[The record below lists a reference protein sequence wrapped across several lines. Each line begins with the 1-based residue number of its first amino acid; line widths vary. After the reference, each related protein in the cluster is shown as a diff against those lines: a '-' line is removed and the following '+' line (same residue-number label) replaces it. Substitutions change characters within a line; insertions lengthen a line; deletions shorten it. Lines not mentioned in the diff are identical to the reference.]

1 MDENRENEE
10 VVTNPEGE
18 NIEKAETGSNEE
30 NEETVN
36 EKTKKEKNVIIVDE
50 NALIKPS
57 DNGLLICI
65 KYNFVR
71 SHIPKYKDYSD
82 EQIRGILL
90 ECSQDELHEVFAA
103 GIKAVAEER
112 LVEILDKA
120 ETEYNAE
127 QERLKEEALKK
138 AQEPEDKKDR
148 GWLFIPLVIMLGW
161 GTLTLSQCSYNPYPT
176 PIESVMPEDDED
188 PSQKE
193 EPEDG
198 DLADTVTQF
207 QNETFTIYSPDN
219 STQYEKA
226 VTDYGNQEAAST
238 DRKNGKISDG
248 QEEWD
253 RENEAM
259 EDYDENRENI
269 DELKELI
276 EILKSDTA
284 TIEEKKEAL
293 RKMLEPSIEVSDN
306 FDSEQMDEMVQ
317 EAIEKSKESP
327 DEITEDEVQIAL
339 EMQESYEEQKR
350 CQESNVRVLM
360 YLQYLE
366 ENGYDIG
373 DIDVKV
379 DERGTLTI
387 TISSS
392 RTVDKSEQDVGSKS
406 FKEYSE
412 ALDEYLGADPD
423 HDIRDFNSYLKGEEK
438 IKSESPK
445 VNTAEK
451 GGFSDEDYKAM
462 LEKSD
467 PEKVLKATD
476 KLIAAMKSG
485 KYYTFLNMDQ
495 DEMRIFISPPSTEDS
510 FTNPQNEEGDVSR

>member
-18 NIEKAETGSNEE
+18 KVENIETGSSE
-30 NEETVN
+30 NNKETVD
-36 EKTKKEKNVIIVDE
+36 EKTKKEIIVDE
-50 NALIKPS
+50 DAIIKPTS
-57 DNGLLICI
+57 NGVEICI
-65 KYNFVR
+65 RYDFIRK
-71 SHIPKYKDYSD
+71 HIPKFTDYSD
-82 EQIRGILL
+82 KQIRGILV
-90 ECSQDELHEVFAA
+90 ECSQDELYEVFAA
-103 GIKAVAEER
+103 GIKANIEEK

-120 ETEYNAE
+120 ENKYNAE

-138 AQEPEDKKDR
+138 AQEQKEKKR
-148 GWLFIPLVIMLGW
+148 GRLVIPLVIVIG
-161 GTLTLSQCSYNPYPT
+161 GIALTISQCTYNPNPN
-176 PIESVMPEDDED
+176 PIESVMPEEDED

-276 EILKSDTA
+276 DILKSDTA
-284 TIEEKKEAL
+284 TLEEKKEAL
-293 RKMLEPSIEVSDN
+293 RKMLDPSIEVSEN
-306 FDSEQMDEMVQ
+306 FNSEQMDEMVQ
-317 EAIEKSKESP
+317 EAIEKSQENP
-327 DEITEDEVQIAL
+327 DEKTEDEVQIAL

-412 ALDEYLGADPD
+412 ALDEYLGTDPD

-485 KYYTFLNMDQ
+485 KDYTSVNMDQ
-495 DEMRIFISPPSTEDS
+495 EEFRMYIASPNASDS